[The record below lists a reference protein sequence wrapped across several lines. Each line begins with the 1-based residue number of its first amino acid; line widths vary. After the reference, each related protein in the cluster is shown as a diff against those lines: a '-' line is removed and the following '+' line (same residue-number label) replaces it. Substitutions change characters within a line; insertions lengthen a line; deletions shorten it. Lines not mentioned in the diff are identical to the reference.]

1 VITGHVSLAAAGVLG
16 VGRAGAGAGAGTG
29 GPGRERGIAIETVIK
44 TVENDR
50 ETGAEGAVSRETVRG
65 DTSSY
70 SGLHG

>member
-1 VITGHVSLAAAGVLG
+1 
-16 VGRAGAGAGAGTG
+16 
-29 GPGRERGIAIETVIK
+29 VIK